1 MTGRSAF
8 AALAL
13 AFVLPGCATVPA
25 ATESAG
31 AVAQTKP
38 AHVEQ
43 RRPNIIF
50 IMSDDHAQT
59 AISAYGTE
67 IGRLAPTPN
76 IDRIAANGA
85 LFENSYVTNS
95 LCGPA
100 RATMLT
106 GQFSHMH
113 GFTRNGQKFDNSQW
127 NWVRELGASGYDT
140 ALFGKW
146 HLNYSPEGAGIDDWA
161 VLDDQGKYY
170 NPDIITPDGR
180 EVVEGYAT
188 DLVTDRS
195 LAWLDARA
203 GSEKPFALLIHHKAP
218 HRNFMPALRHVQKY
232 IGTEFPV
239 PTNYF
244 DHYDGRPAAE
254 AQEMNIYR
262 DMYEGHDLKMT
273 VEEGSREL
281 RFNPWTD
288 DFARMTPEQ
297 REAYFGALQPGND
310 AMNAANMTDR
320 EMAIWKYQ
328 RYMHEYLGTVA
339 AVDDS
344 VGRVLDWLETSGE
357 ADNTILVYTSD
368 QGFYLGEHGW
378 FDKRFMYEESLRTP
392 LVMQY
397 PGHIAPGTRI
407 AAPVQNVDY
416 APSFLDYAGLPGREA
431 IQGRSLREVVDGTPP
446 GDWRDA
452 VYYHYYEYPGFH
464 AVRAHYGVK
473 QGRYKLMRFYGDI
486 DAWEF
491 YDLETDPNE
500 MHNRIDDPKVQD
512 EVARLKV
519 KLEALRRQYRDSDG
533 PAVDAPL
540 SDRQASAKGLRD
552 ATSAAGPGH
561 HAHH

>member
-1 MTGRSAF
+1 MRRTIRSLLAGL
-8 AALAL
+8 ALAL
-13 AFVLPGCATVPA
+13 GGCAAVPEA
-25 ATESAG
+25 ETPPTL
-31 AVAQTKP
+31 AQAEEP
-38 AHVEQ
+38 

-76 IDRIAANGA
+76 IDRIARNGA

-106 GQFSHMH
+106 GQFSHLH
-113 GFTRNGQKFDNSQW
+113 GFTRNGQKFDNSSW
-127 NWVRELGASGYDT
+127 NWVRELGASGYKT

-146 HLNYSPEGAGIDDWA
+146 HLNYSPEGAGIGEWA

-170 NPDIITPDGR
+170 NPAIIREDGR
-180 EVVEGYAT
+180 EVVEGYASDIVT
-188 DLVTDRS
+188 DLS
-195 LAWLDARA
+195 LEWLDENAA
-203 GSEKPFALLIHHKAP
+203 LNEPFAILIHHKAP
-218 HRNFMPALRHVQKY
+218 HRNFMPAIRHVQKY
-232 IGTEFPV
+232 LSTQFPV

-244 DHYDGRPAAE
+244 DHYDGRPAAA
-254 AQEMNIYR
+254 AQEMNIYQH
-262 DMYEGHDLKMT
+262 MYEGHDLKMT
-273 VEEGSREL
+273 TKVGSREL

-288 DFARMTPEQ
+288 DFNRMTKEQ

-310 AMNAANMTDR
+310 AMNAADMSER

-328 RYMHEYLGTVA
+328 RYMSEYLGTVA

-344 VGRVLDWLETSGE
+344 VGRVLDWLEASGQAE
-357 ADNTILVYTSD
+357 NTIVIYTSD

-392 LVMQY
+392 FVMQY

-407 AAPVQNVDY
+407 SAPIQNVDW
-416 APSFLDYAGLPGREA
+416 APTFLDYAGLPMRET
-431 IQGRSLREVVDGTPP
+431 IQGRSLREVVDGDPP
-446 GDWRDA
+446 ADWRDDI
-452 VYYHYYEYPGFH
+452 YYHYYEYPGFH

-473 QGRYKLMRFYGDI
+473 SGRYKLMRFYGDI
-486 DAWEF
+486 NQWEF
-491 YDLETDPNE
+491 YDLETDPTE
-500 MHNRIDDPKVQD
+500 MHNRIDDPTAQGVIAQ
-512 EVARLKV
+512 LKT
-519 KLEALRRQYRDSDG
+519 KLKQLRTKYRDSDG

-540 SDRQASAKGLRD
+540 ALGTAKGKRD
-552 ATSAAGPGH
+552 AKAAAGLH
-561 HAHH
+561 HH